1 MTAIV
6 IKIPEAFE
14 EHFNQDRLRD
24 SLERILEDCKHSA
37 ILSGVYEFETIEML
51 IRAFKNGTPLDSII
65 ADIEAARDK
74 DKIAEYPYNRCINI
88 IKKAVGDE
96 S

>member
-1 MTAIV
+1 MSDIELV
-6 IKIPEAFE
+6 IKIDDEFNKNAKSINWAVMRPELVDDWEYIVA
-14 EHFNQDRLRD
+14 H
-24 SLERILEDCKHSA
+24 
-37 ILSGVYEFETIEML
+37 
-51 IRAFKNGTPLDSII
+51 GTPLDSII

>member
-1 MTAIV
+1 MSRSELHNWECAIESLCGDNADQMLAIAQDIYNTAFV
-6 IKIPEAFE
+6 HGK
-14 EHFNQDRLRD
+14 NCT
-24 SLERILEDCKHSA
+24 SLP
-37 ILSGVYEFETIEML
+37 IE
-51 IRAFKNGTPLDSII
+51 SII

-74 DKIAEYPYNRCINI
+74 DKLCEYPYNRCINI

>member
-1 MTAIV
+1 MKLV
-6 IKIPEAFE
+6 IEISE
-14 EHFNQDRLRD
+14 RLKDIADKEDEKSFSDFAYVVMD
-24 SLERILEDCKHSA
+24 SI
-37 ILSGVYEFETIEML
+37 
-51 IRAFKNGTPLDSII
+51 KNGTPLDSII

>member
-1 MTAIV
+1 MKLVIEIPNEVYSHAKDVENRLLTPNEEIV
-6 IKIPEAFE
+6 I
-14 EHFNQDRLRD
+14 QD
-24 SLERILEDCKHSA
+24 CVA
-37 ILSGVYEFETIEML
+37 
-51 IRAFKNGTPLDSII
+51 NGTPLDSII

-74 DKIAEYPYNRCINI
+74 DKLCEYPYNRCINI

>member
-1 MTAIV
+1 MQLV
-6 IKIPEAFE
+6 IDISETLKGIA
-14 EHFNQDRLRD
+14 DD
-24 SLERILEDCKHSA
+24 EDGKTFSHIMWQA
-37 ILSGVYEFETIEML
+37 ILMDSI
-51 IRAFKNGTPLDSII
+51 KNGTPLDSII

-74 DKIAEYPYNRCINI
+74 DKLCEYPYNRCINI